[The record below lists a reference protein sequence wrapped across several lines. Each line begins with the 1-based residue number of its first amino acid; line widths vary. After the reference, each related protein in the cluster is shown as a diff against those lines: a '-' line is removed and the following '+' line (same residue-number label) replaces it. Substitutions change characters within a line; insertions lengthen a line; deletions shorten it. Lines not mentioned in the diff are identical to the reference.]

1 MRAERPHRSL
11 DTSGTPGVLSSMR
24 INIDTR
30 RFFFIIGRANAFLF
44 SLALALLLLFILSN
58 YQQFL
63 DVDQRLI
70 MNLLAG
76 TLILH
81 LAVGLFYLLFPV
93 MRKDATLFPRRRWLL
108 ILVATL
114 VFSLLLLLVLV
125 FFYAWI
131 SF

>member
-1 MRAERPHRSL
+1 
-11 DTSGTPGVLSSMR
+11 MR

-44 SLALALLLLFILSN
+44 SLALVLLLLFVLSN

-63 DVDQRLI
+63 DADQRLI
-70 MNLLAG
+70 MNLLSG

-81 LAVGLFYLLFPV
+81 LAVGLFYLLFPAL
-93 MRKDATLFPRRRWLL
+93 RKDASLYPRRRWLVF
-108 ILVATL
+108 LVVSL
-114 VFSLLLLLVLV
+114 VFSLLLLLFLE
-125 FFYAWI
+125 FFYVWI